1 MIERCDNVAIIYY
14 ANTNKNIDNN
24 TIVMKAAEVL

>member
-1 MIERCDNVAIIYY
+1 MCYCCYIIYY